1 MQNNIVLV
9 FCPQARWQPR
19 PPAHRGPAVHH
30 PVRRPSHS
38 PVRRPPLQTGRPK
51 RRWRMGR
58 ARAEP
63 ARPAPA
69 DTTLDTAHAS
79 CAPAPPR
86 AQLSLGGRGRT
97 RGPEAHTDARTVRV
111 RASADPS
118 PGVQTIQSP
127 REPAR
132 PSRPPAAPYSRPAS
146 QAHVPAAPSPR
157 AGRPVLPRAGTTPA
171 PPPLGH

>member
-1 MQNNIVLV
+1 
-9 FCPQARWQPR
+9 
-19 PPAHRGPAVHH
+19 
-30 PVRRPSHS
+30 
-38 PVRRPPLQTGRPK
+38 
-51 RRWRMGR
+51 MGR
-58 ARAEP
+58 AHAEL

-69 DTTLDTAHAS
+69 DTTLDTAHTS

-118 PGVQTIQSP
+118 PCVQTIQSP

-132 PSRPPAAPYSRPAS
+132 PSRPPAALFPRPPADPYSRPAS
-146 QAHVPAAPSPR
+146 RAHVLAVPSPR
-157 AGRPVLPRAGTTPA
+157 ADFLSVISFFS
-171 PPPLGH
+171 